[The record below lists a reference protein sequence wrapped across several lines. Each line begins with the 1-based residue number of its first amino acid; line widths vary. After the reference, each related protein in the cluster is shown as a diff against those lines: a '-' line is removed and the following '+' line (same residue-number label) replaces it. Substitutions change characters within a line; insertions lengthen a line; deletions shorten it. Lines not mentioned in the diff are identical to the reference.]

1 MSPSSTTQLA
11 SGEINGQ
18 TLLVQLV
25 QPGKGQ
31 PPAIIIKWPEKPSTC
46 PPRSF
51 DQLVAGAMKVL
62 SNSVVELAAIR
73 VHRRL

>member
-1 MSPSSTTQLA
+1 MSHQTTQLA

-25 QPGKGQ
+25 DPGKGQ
-31 PPAIIIKWPEKPSTC
+31 APVIIVKWPEKPSTC
-46 PPRSF
+46 PPRTF
-51 DQLVAGAMKVL
+51 DQLVAAAMKVL
-62 SNSVVELAAIR
+62 SSSVVELAAIR

>member
-1 MSPSSTTQLA
+1 MPHQTTQLA

-25 QPGKGQ
+25 GPGKGQ
-31 PPAIIIKWPEKPSTC
+31 PPVTIIKWPEKPSTC

-51 DQLVAGAMKVL
+51 DQLVVSVMNVL

>member
-1 MSPSSTTQLA
+1 MSHQTTHLA

-25 QPGKGQ
+25 DPGNGA
-31 PPAIIIKWPEKPSTC
+31 PPVIIIKWPEKPSTC

-51 DQLVAGAMKVL
+51 DQLVASAMKVL